1 MAQTIVIASG
11 KGGVGKSTI
20 TAGLGRALSDM
31 GKKTLLVDCDAGLG
45 ALDTLLG
52 CGENAA
58 FTWLDVF
65 SGGCEPAQAIIKIN
79 DFLSVTP
86 APVTL
91 PDTGS
96 DDAVRL
102 FVNAVSPAFDVIL
115 IDAPAGIGSGLTRA
129 ASAAKFGIVVATGDE
144 ISVKGAAAVDK
155 KLTKAGV
162 VSTRLIINRYELKAA
177 KKGRLL
183 SVDKMIDLSYV
194 RLIGIVPE
202 DKNLKY
208 HSTLK
213 KNSPAFGAFE
223 RISKRILGEN
233 TPLTLSL
240 LK

>member
-1 MAQTIVIASG
+1 MSQTIVIASG

-20 TAGLGRALSDM
+20 TAGLGRALADM
-31 GKKTLLVDCDAGLG
+31 GKKTLLIDCDAGLG
-45 ALDTLLG
+45 SLDTLLG
-52 CGENAA
+52 CSENAA
-58 FTWLDVF
+58 FTWLDAF
-65 SGGCEPAQAIIKIN
+65 SGDCEPAQAIIKIS

-86 APVTL
+86 APGKL
-91 PDTGS
+91 PDTGA
-96 DDAVRL
+96 DNAVKL

-129 ASAAKFGIVVATGDE
+129 ANGARFGIVVATGDE

-162 VSTRLIINRYELKAA
+162 ASTRLIINRYELKAA

-183 SVDKMIDLSYV
+183 SVDKMIDMSYV

-208 HSTLK
+208 HSELR
-213 KNSPAFGAFE
+213 KNSSALGAFE
-223 RISKRILGEN
+223 RISKRISGEN

>member
-20 TAGLGRALSDM
+20 TAGLGRALADM
-31 GKKTLLVDCDAGLG
+31 GKKTLLIDCDAGLG
-45 ALDTLLG
+45 SLDTLLG
-52 CGENAA
+52 CSENAA
-58 FTWLDVF
+58 FTWLDAF
-65 SGGCEPAQAIIKIN
+65 SGDCEPAQAIIKIS

-86 APVTL
+86 APGKL
-91 PDTGS
+91 PDTGA
-96 DDAVRL
+96 DNAVKL

-129 ASAAKFGIVVATGDE
+129 ANGARFGIVVATGDE

-162 VSTRLIINRYELKAA
+162 ASTRLIINRYELKAA

-183 SVDKMIDLSYV
+183 SVDKMIDMSYV

-208 HSTLK
+208 HSELR
-213 KNSPAFGAFE
+213 KNSSALGAFE
-223 RISKRILGEN
+223 RISKRISGEN